1 MFSYY
6 FMVLKIGKLKLKGNL
21 ILAPM
26 VDVTDLPF
34 RLLCRKAGAALAFTE
49 MVYVDA
55 LLHENE
61 PTLRMVKTC
70 KEDSPLGLQITGNS
84 LEEFEKFVSR
94 WKLWEK
100 FDLIDLNC
108 GCPSSRIVGTCAG
121 SYLLKEPSKI
131 AEIIKVLK
139 KTGKPVTAKIRL
151 GYLKNNVLAIA
162 RAIEDAGADALT
174 IHARLSNDPYARK
187 ADWSEIERVKKEL
200 KIPVIGNGDVFT
212 GADAL
217 RILDVADGVMIARGA
232 IGDPLVFSRV
242 KEYLETGV
250 EVESSW
256 KENLKQF
263 REYLKLQKKYFGE
276 DADFGKVKYV
286 GGKFLRGFAGASKR
300 RDEFMK
306 LRGWKEI
313 EEFSLNFDKL

>member
-1 MFSYY
+1 
-6 FMVLKIGKLKLKGNL
+6 MVLKIGKLKLKGNL